1 MEEDK
6 KENSE
11 IDLFGE
17 VDEALKASV
26 QKSQGEEKKKQKED
40 IKKKYKE
47 NQIKQKEYAKKI
59 YDLPANKEIRL
70 NRAKQAQKQIEITK
84 KNVRS
89 EKNAQAKELRERTK
103 ELKEKAL
110 ALLEGYKSSHY
121 SKFKKHNIAI
131 EDILGIMEL
140 LMFASKEDMYAFDIT
155 EAKYFFDD
163 LGGFISKGD
172 HHVINKKFSPSALMY
187 QYFLYIENEENLDKY
202 YSRKMNATEIA
213 ELQEKVLY
221 ELIRELHQQEYLI
234 ETQFIPKQKEKILR
248 MLNIAKELYPSEI
261 KKILNAYLDYLW
273 DQEALTRIEVIDK
286 NNILTLKLNI
296 LTDLVSNELN
306 YYNRAEII
314 DNFMH
319 GGLIIGFLGTFNS
332 KTPKILDEFLTEKQ
346 DFGFGS
352 RRITV
357 RMRWDDK
364 RTIKFG
370 RRYSNRE
377 SANEYQERH
386 YRLAHAWNN
395 GEFGKFKVSIKK
407 YCVIFKWKYPKFFKL
422 DAIDSLKKDESFLV
436 SDLLDL
442 SEGNRYHELPRDL
455 KIKEYEL

>member
-1 MEEDK
+1 MPRALSLSFSCDRAVYYDGLD
-6 KENSE
+6 NFQ
-11 IDLFGE
+11 DLFIE
-17 VDEALKASV
+17 LQLNNTEITNITNRFPSL
-26 QKSQGEEKKKQKED
+26 QPTE
-40 IKKKYKE
+40 
-47 NQIKQKEYAKKI
+47 EYAKSW
-59 YDLPANKEIRL
+59 P
-70 NRAKQAQKQIEITK
+70 
-84 KNVRS
+84 S
-89 EKNAQAKELRERTK
+89 EQLGFTMTP

-140 LMFASKEDMYAFDIT
+140 LMFASKENMYAFDIT

-319 GGLIIGFLGTFNS
+319 GGLIIGFLGTCRF
-332 KTPKILDEFLTEKQ
+332 FR
-346 DFGFGS
+346 FG
-352 RRITV
+352 T
-357 RMRWDDK
+357 
-364 RTIKFG
+364 
-370 RRYSNRE
+370 
-377 SANEYQERH
+377 
-386 YRLAHAWNN
+386 
-395 GEFGKFKVSIKK
+395 
-407 YCVIFKWKYPKFFKL
+407 
-422 DAIDSLKKDESFLV
+422 
-436 SDLLDL
+436 
-442 SEGNRYHELPRDL
+442 
-455 KIKEYEL
+455 